1 MTFKH
6 LIFDLDRTLW
16 DYDTNCAN
24 ALELIWN
31 EFGTNVLQLPD
42 LVKNLIITPNLKHF
56 ISAFKISN
64 QEAWALYDARKI
76 NKEELRHYRFQKVL
90 SRLNKQNDEL
100 AYVLEDAFLY
110 ECPRQNAVIEG
121 SVSVL
126 ELLKPHYKLH
136 ILTNGFLETQTLK
149 LKSSGLLYYFD
160 TITTSECSPYRKP
173 EPEIFE
179 FTLRKIKAHAE
190 EVLMIGDSR
199 SSDVEGALAAG
210 IKAVWFNRDN
220 AETVALNQLYYTICK
235 LEQLLDIAKIPVN
248 SAF

>member
-1 MTFKH
+1 MAFKH

-24 ALELIWN
+24 ALESIWK

-42 LVKNLIITPNLKHF
+42 LVQNSTFMPNLEHF

-64 QEAWALYDARKI
+64 QEAWALFDARKI

-90 SRLNKQNDEL
+90 SRLNKQNDEI
-100 AYVLEDAFLY
+100 AYKLEESFLY
-110 ECPRQNAVIEG
+110 ECPRQNAVIDG
-121 SVSVL
+121 AVSVL

-136 ILTNGFLETQTLK
+136 ILTNGFMETQTLK
-149 LKSSGLLYYFD
+149 LKSAGLLDYFESV
-160 TITTSECSPYRKP
+160 TTSECSPYRKP

-179 FTLRKIKAHAE
+179 FTLRKIEARAE
-190 EVLMIGDSR
+190 EVLMIGDSL
-199 SSDVEGALAAG
+199 STDVEGALAAG

-220 AETVALNQLYYTICK
+220 VETVALNHLHFTIGK
-235 LEQLLDIAKIPVN
+235 LEQLLEIAKIPIKSV
-248 SAF
+248 